1 MVWATVESYAGSS
14 PDSMGVEV
22 IEGKKFILHRVEKSE
37 GLYGI
42 ARKYGS
48 TAKAI
53 QETNRLNSTVL
64 ELGQVLRV
72 PAGNK
77 TETVV
82 FEEVKPNSEVP
93 KKLPPSNPKIGGTT
107 AYTQHI
113 VTKGETLYSIARK
126 YGMSVT
132 ELRTINNLDE
142 TSLNVGQ
149 KLKIPKKAVLTENGM
164 IEAEPGA
171 VGTVTSTKGTAETKV
186 STRPNS
192 YLNSVDYVENG
203 VAGWINDKSLNQNKS
218 IALHRTA
225 PIGTIVRV
233 TNLMN
238 NRSIYVKV
246 IGTLPNTGDN
256 DNTIIVLSSAAVKM
270 LAASESKFRVSLN
283 YSVPKD

>member
-1 MVWATVESYAGSS
+1 
-14 PDSMGVEV
+14 
-22 IEGKKFILHRVEKSE
+22 
-37 GLYGI
+37 
-42 ARKYGS
+42 
-48 TAKAI
+48 
-53 QETNRLNSTVL
+53 
-64 ELGQVLRV
+64 
-72 PAGNK
+72 
-77 TETVV
+77 
-82 FEEVKPNSEVP
+82 
-93 KKLPPSNPKIGGTT
+93 
-107 AYTQHI
+107 
-113 VTKGETLYSIARK
+113 
-126 YGMSVT
+126 MSVT